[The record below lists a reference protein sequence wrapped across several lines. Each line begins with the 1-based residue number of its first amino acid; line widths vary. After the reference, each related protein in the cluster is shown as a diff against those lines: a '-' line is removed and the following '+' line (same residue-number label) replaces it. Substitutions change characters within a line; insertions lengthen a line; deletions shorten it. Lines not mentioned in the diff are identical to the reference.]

1 MPDFFIVVINT
12 RMVQLSKNTQ
22 MMMAILVLLSLGGVL
37 YMYLN
42 KKASEEEGF
51 TNMNSELMGNNR
63 DQGGVKPSEGV
74 GENEVFHEI
83 KDKSQQQQMKRPEN
97 VPKDCFPKDQLSP
110 GELLPKDANSTWAQ
124 VNPSGQGELRDQ
136 NFLNAGYHVGINT
149 VGQTMR
155 NPNLQIR
162 SEPANPQ
169 VKVSP
174 WLQSTIEPDS
184 NRRPLEIGGCE

>member
-1 MPDFFIVVINT
+1 MNIT
-12 RMVQLSKNTQ
+12 LLQLHRQKQT
-22 MMMAILVLLSLGGVL
+22 
-37 YMYLN
+37 
-42 KKASEEEGF
+42 K
-51 TNMNSELMGNNR
+51 
-63 DQGGVKPSEGV
+63 
-74 GENEVFHEI
+74 
-83 KDKSQQQQMKRPEN
+83 QQQQRPEN

-110 GELLPKDANSTWAQ
+110 GELLPKDANSAWAQ
-124 VNPSGQGELRDQ
+124 SNPSGQGDVGSQ

-155 NPNLQIR
+155 NPNLQLR

>member
-1 MPDFFIVVINT
+1 M
-12 RMVQLSKNTQ
+12 LSSISIKYALGLLL
-22 MMMAILVLLSLGGVL
+22 MLGIAVLLFNSL
-37 YMYLN
+37 N
-42 KKASEEEGF
+42 APSEEEEGF
-51 TNMNSELMGNNR
+51 QNMGSELMGSNKN
-63 DQGGVKPSEGV
+63 QGEVKPSEGV
-74 GENEVFHEI
+74 GENEVFHEVSNQ
-83 KDKSQQQQMKRPEN
+83 KQQQKRPEN

-110 GELLPKDANSTWAQ
+110 GELLPKDANSAWAQ
-124 VNPSGQGELRDQ
+124 SNPSGQGDVGSQ

-155 NPNLQIR
+155 NPNLQLR

>member
-1 MPDFFIVVINT
+1 MG
-12 RMVQLSKNTQ
+12 S
-22 MMMAILVLLSLGGVL
+22 
-37 YMYLN
+37 
-42 KKASEEEGF
+42 
-51 TNMNSELMGNNR
+51 SELMGEGNKG
-63 DQGGVKPSEGV
+63 DVKPSEGV
-74 GENEVFHEI
+74 GENEVFHEVQGN
-83 KDKSQQQQMKRPEN
+83 KQQQEEKRPEN

>member
-1 MPDFFIVVINT
+1 MLVMLIV
-12 RMVQLSKNTQ
+12 
-22 MMMAILVLLSLGGVL
+22 LVAVGGFL
-37 YMYLN
+37 YMYLQN
-42 KKASEEEGF
+42 RTAEEEEGF
-51 TNMNSELMGNNR
+51 VNMNQQSN
-63 DQGGVKPSEGV
+63 QGAVQASEGV
-74 GENEVFHEI
+74 GENEVFHEV
-83 KDKSQQQQMKRPEN
+83 KQKRGNQQQKQENN
-97 VPKDCFPKDQLSP
+97 VPKDCFPKDQLTP

-136 NFLNAGYHVGINT
+136 NFLNAGHHVGINT

-155 NPNLQIR
+155 NPNLQLR

-184 NRRPLEIGGCE
+184 NRRPLEIGE